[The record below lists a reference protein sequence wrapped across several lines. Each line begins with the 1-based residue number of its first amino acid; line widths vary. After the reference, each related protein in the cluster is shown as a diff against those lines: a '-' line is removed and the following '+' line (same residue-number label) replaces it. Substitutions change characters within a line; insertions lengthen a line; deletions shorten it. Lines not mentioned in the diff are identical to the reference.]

1 VSRVARISMSDFVTE
16 IARLIATGVDQAQV
30 HDFLSTT
37 LIEPASLDR
46 YLRFETGRYTRHLV
60 HKSTDVE
67 LLVLCWKQG
76 ARAPIHGH
84 EGELCWA
91 RVERGRLR
99 FRSYRE
105 VSRDPLQLVPLGPPL
120 DGGPGHL
127 DGPADIHAVDNPEE
141 FGQDAVS
148 LHVYSKPYDECDI
161 YDLDRGA
168 IRRVRLH
175 YDSVPENVATAAS
188 DTPRLASPPAGI

>member
-1 VSRVARISMSDFVTE
+1 MQRISMAEFVDE
-16 IARLIATGVDQAQV
+16 IKRLIDTGFAQDRV
-30 HDFLSTT
+30 HAFLSGA
-37 LIEPASLDR
+37 LIEPVSLDR
-46 YLRFETGRYTRHLV
+46 YVRFEAGRYTRHLV
-60 HKSTDVE
+60 YKSQDIE

-76 ARAPIHGH
+76 AKAPVHGH

-99 FRSYRE
+99 FTSYRE
-105 VSRDPLQLVPLGPPL
+105 VSRAPLQVIPVGPPV
-120 DGGPGHL
+120 DGGAGHL

-161 YDLDRGA
+161 YDLEEGV
-168 IRRVRLH
+168 IRRVRLR
-175 YDSVPENVATAAS
+175 YDSGSGAVTASTAS
-188 DTPRLASPPAGI
+188 IPPR